1 MLPFLSGRAGRVIF
15 LGLLAFLIAPADFAQ
30 QPKKQKKAKG
40 TESPS
45 ASASATAS
53 PGSGGPVPLPIGHEA
68 KGLVLPDIDENGHL
82 RGRFVAGTARRVDQN
97 HMQFSD
103 LNITTYT
110 EDNKIDLQIAM
121 ADSVLDLNTRV
132 LSSPQRTTIKRA
144 DFEIVGDTVRF
155 DTAARHGTITGNVKM
170 VITDQSKLR
179 PQQSPQPSP
188 QKQP

>member
-1 MLPFLSGRAGRVIF
+1 MLPFRSGHAGGVIF
-15 LGLLAFLIAPADFAQ
+15 LGLLTFLIAPADFAQ
-30 QPKKQKKAKG
+30 QSKKHKKAKG

-45 ASASATAS
+45 ESATAG
-53 PGSGGPVPLPIGHEA
+53 PGSGGQVPLPIGHEA

-82 RGRFVAGTARRVDQN
+82 RGRFVAGTARRVDQD

-103 LNITTYT
+103 LNITTYA

-121 ADSVLDLNTRV
+121 TDSVLDLNTRV
-132 LSSPQRTTIKRA
+132 LTSPQRTTIKRA

-155 DTAARHGTITGNVKM
+155 DTASRHGTMTGNVKM
-170 VITDQSKLR
+170 VITAQSKLR
-179 PQQSPQPSP
+179 PKQSPQPSP

>member
-1 MLPFLSGRAGRVIF
+1 MLPFRNGRARRVIF
-15 LGLLAFLIAPADFAQ
+15 LGLLTLLIAPADFAQ
-30 QPKKQKKAKG
+30 QSKKHKKAKG
-40 TESPS
+40 KESPS
-45 ASASATAS
+45 QSVNASS
-53 PGSGGPVPLPIGHEA
+53 GSVGQVPLPIGHEA

-82 RGRFVAGTARRVDQN
+82 RGRFIAGTARRVDQD
-97 HMQFSD
+97 HMQFRD

-110 EDNKIDLQIAM
+110 EDNKIDLQVAM
-121 ADSVLDLNTRV
+121 ADSVLDLNTHV
-132 LSSPQRTTIKRA
+132 LTSPQRTTIKRA

-155 DTAARHGTITGNVKM
+155 DTAARQGTMTGNVKM